1 VGVFDLKIFNRL
13 HESRW

>member
-13 HESRW
+13 QESRW